1 MICSVNEDIL
11 STPLTTEEGF
21 TLIIFCKL
29 PNSSWFFSSVKS
41 TPIEFFLSGKMF
53 SGLTILLL

>member
-1 MICSVNEDIL
+1 MICSVNEDFL
-11 STPLTTEEGF
+11 STPLTTEEGC
-21 TLIIFCKL
+21 TLFISCKL
-29 PNSSWFFSSVKS
+29 LNTSMFLSSVKS